1 MSKLIL
7 YDWRCPTHGR
17 FERLAKSSVKLTTC
31 PECDQASVRLIS
43 APRIALSGTDPD
55 FPRAYAKWEKTRK
68 QKEVQDKK
76 CYDNHGKDKML
87 HSYGS

>member
-17 FERLAKSSVKLTTC
+17 FERLAKSSEQSI
-31 PECDQASVRLIS
+31 ECDECGQASVRLIS

-55 FPRAYAKWEKTRK
+55 FPRAYAKWDKTRK
-68 QKEVQDKK
+68 QKETQDKK
-76 CYDNHGKDKML
+76 FYADHGTDKKH